1 MPRTKFQEIIYA
13 ILMTFFMVLAMEIY
27 NAGLHMGGL
36 TNQGILNALSE
47 MPIMF
52 PICFVTGFFFIDRI
66 APKIAF
72 RLDTWKRPAIF
83 SDSDPRRCH
92 SLPDVSDNE
101 SLGNL
106 NFQSCRN

>member
-72 RLDTWKRPAIF
+72 RLVTPGKD
-83 SDSDPRRCH
+83 
-92 SLPDVSDNE
+92 LP
-101 SLGNL
+101 L
-106 NFQSCRN
+106 